1 MILRFCN
8 NLQQII
14 PMKKKINRFL
24 AILISSIT
32 LFSCISNEKLIYMQ
46 DAGKDSNPVISSSER
61 IGYHF
66 DDYLLQQFD
75 IVDINIKTTSEDLNQ
90 IFNASSMVNQN
101 NGMMA
106 GGSQAG
112 GDVFFMN
119 GYTIDEEGLI
129 ELPLIGEINL
139 VGLTTKEAQAK
150 IEEEVKKY
158 VNEDEFFTRVR
169 LGGIRFSALGEFN
182 APGKLTILQNRVTI
196 FEAIAAANDLNILAK
211 RDELVIVRQYPD
223 GSQIHRVNLNDKN
236 LLASDFYFIRPNDV
250 LYAEP
255 LKVREVGGATNFLQT
270 ITLLTSTVTA
280 IALILTLVNNN

>member
-1 MILRFCN
+1 
-8 NLQQII
+8 
-14 PMKKKINRFL
+14 MKKNISRFL
-24 AILISSIT
+24 SILISIAS
-32 LFSCISNEKLIYMQ
+32 LSSCISNEKLIYMQ
-46 DAGKDSNPVISSSER
+46 DDGSDSNPVISSSER
-61 IGYHF
+61 IGYHI

-75 IVDINIKTTSEDLNQ
+75 IVDINIKTTSEDLNM
-90 IFNASSMVNQN
+90 IFNATSMINQN

-119 GYTIDEEGLI
+119 GYTIDKEGLV
-129 ELPLIGEINL
+129 ELPLIGDIKL
-139 VGLTTKEAQAK
+139 VGLTTKEAQAR
-150 IEEEVKKY
+150 IEEEVRKY

-196 FEAIAAANDLNILAK
+196 FEAIAAANDLNVLAK
-211 RDELVIVRQYPD
+211 RDELVILRQYPD

-236 LLASDFYFIRPNDV
+236 LLSSDFYFIKPNDV

-255 LKVREVGGATNFLQT
+255 LKVREVGGGANFLQT
-270 ITLLTSTVTA
+270 VTLLTSTLTA
-280 IALILTLVNNN
+280 IALIFTLVNN